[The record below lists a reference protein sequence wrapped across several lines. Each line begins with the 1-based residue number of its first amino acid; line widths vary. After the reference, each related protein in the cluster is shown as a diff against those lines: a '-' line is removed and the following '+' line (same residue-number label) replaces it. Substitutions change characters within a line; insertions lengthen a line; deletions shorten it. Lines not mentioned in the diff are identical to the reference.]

1 MEHFNSM
8 DNPNYTKDL
17 KHIKNAIDELTNIV
31 SDIKAKLGV
40 VDKTNVNQMSLDLD
54 LPNVTTTYSFYEQ
67 EQWSLRKRDTKW

>member
-17 KHIKNAIDELTNIV
+17 KHIKNAIDELTNII
-31 SDIKAKLGV
+31 SDIKDKLDV
-40 VDKTNVNQMSLDLD
+40 VAKTNANQMSLDLD

-67 EQWSLRKRDTKW
+67 EQ

>member
-40 VDKTNVNQMSLDLD
+40 VDKMNVNQMSLDLD

-67 EQWSLRKRDTKW
+67 EQ

>member
-31 SDIKAKLGV
+31 SDIKAKLDV
-40 VDKTNVNQMSLDLD
+40 VAKTNVNQMSLDLD
-54 LPNVTTTYSFYEQ
+54 LPNVTTSYSSYKHGEQ
-67 EQWSLRKRDTKW
+67 G